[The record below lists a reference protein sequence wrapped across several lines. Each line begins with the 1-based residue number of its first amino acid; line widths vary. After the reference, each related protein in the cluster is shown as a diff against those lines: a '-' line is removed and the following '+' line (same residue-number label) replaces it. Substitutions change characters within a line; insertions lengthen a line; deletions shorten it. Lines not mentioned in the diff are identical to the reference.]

1 MTTVKEEMIVT
12 SMKNRNNFIVLFAV
26 AAITNAAGVWA
37 GQSSAEP
44 AGEKIS
50 YLDNGTIRLSVDL
63 NLGGSVTYLADARDR
78 INIINNHDWGR
89 QIQMSFY
96 SGPVPFTP
104 GGKQPSKTWAGL
116 GWNPIQSGDCAGNR
130 SRIIEH
136 RNDGKSIYVKC
147 VPMQWPL
154 DNEPGECTFESWIR
168 LEGNVALVRSRINNS
183 RTDTTQY
190 AGRGQELPAV
200 YTNGPWY
207 RLFSYTGDRP
217 FTNDKL
223 SRFTKTW
230 TSLEDA
236 GGSPWENWTA
246 TENWAALLNEDDWG
260 LGVFKPDTYSFTGG
274 FFGTPGKGTSKDG
287 PTGYISPVLNE
298 ILDHNIGYEYEYVLI
313 VGKLDEIRRYVY
325 EHSQRKSPPDYR
337 FEKDRQHWIYR
348 NATDA
353 GRPIRGELEISL
365 DKNDPQLIGPVGF
378 WQARDVPKMYIH
390 AACSTQDTGARLFWR
405 THSGPGFAEQR
416 SVSFETR
423 PDGQYHT
430 YEIDLSSSPH
440 YKGAITGLRLDPV
453 STGRKGDY
461 INIEYISWREKSK

>member
-1 MTTVKEEMIVT
+1 MTST
-12 SMKNRNNFIVLFAV
+12 KNVNSYIVLFALT
-26 AAITNAAGVWA
+26 AITNAAAVWA
-37 GQSSAEP
+37 GQTSSEP
-44 AGEKIS
+44 AGEKMS
-50 YLDNGTIRLSVDL
+50 FVDNGTIRLGVNL
-63 NLGGSVTYLADARDR
+63 NLGGSITYLADADDR
-78 INIINNHDWGR
+78 TNIINHHDWGR

-96 SGPVPFTP
+96 SGPQPFTP

-116 GWNPIQSGDCAGNR
+116 GWNPIQSGDYAGNR

-154 DNEPGECTFESWIR
+154 DNEPGECTFESWIK
-168 LEGNVALVRSRINNS
+168 LEDNVVKVRSRINNN

-190 AGRGQELPAV
+190 SGRGQELPAV

-207 RLFSYTGDRP
+207 RLFSYTGDKP
-217 FTNDKL
+217 FTNGKL

-230 TSLEDA
+230 TSFKDVD
-236 GGSPWENWTA
+236 GSPWEHWTA
-246 TENWAALLNEDDWG
+246 TENWAALVNDNDWG
-260 LGVFKPDTYSFTGG
+260 LGVFKPDTYSFIGG
-274 FFGTPGKGTSKDG
+274 FFGTPGKGGSKDG
-287 PTGYISPVLNE
+287 PTGYISPIRNE

-313 VGKLDEIRRYVY
+313 VGTLEKIRSYVY
-325 EHSQRKSPPDYR
+325 EHSKRKSPPDYH
-337 FEKDRQHWIYR
+337 FEKDRQHWVYR

-353 GRPIRGELEISL
+353 GWPIRGELNISL
-365 DKNDPQLIGPVGF
+365 DKDDPQLIGPVGF
-378 WQARDVPKMYIH
+378 WLARDVPKIYIN
-390 AACSTQDTGARLFWR
+390 AACRTQDTRARLFWG
-405 THSGPGFAEQR
+405 THSESAFTEQR

-453 STGRKGDY
+453 STGHEGDY
-461 INIEYISWREKSK
+461 IKIEYISWRKKPK